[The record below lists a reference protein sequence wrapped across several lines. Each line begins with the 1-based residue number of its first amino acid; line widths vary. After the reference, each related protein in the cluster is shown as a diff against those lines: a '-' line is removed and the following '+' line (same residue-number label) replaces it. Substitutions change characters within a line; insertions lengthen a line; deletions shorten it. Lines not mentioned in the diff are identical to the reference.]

1 MTAESLCSS
10 TGAGR
15 ELVVSGRDQPGLL
28 MTWSGPERAWGEAE
42 RHQTKRQEDRR
53 EEGR

>member
-1 MTAESLCSS
+1 MAAESFCSS

-15 ELVVSGRDQPGLL
+15 ELVVSGRARPGLW
-28 MTWSGPERAWGEAE
+28 MTWSGPERDSGEAE
-42 RHQTKRQEDRR
+42 RHQQKRNEDRR

>member
-1 MTAESLCSS
+1 MTAESLCFS

-28 MTWSGPERAWGEAE
+28 MT
-42 RHQTKRQEDRR
+42 
-53 EEGR
+53 